1 MYLSL
6 SVHSYTQE
14 SADSVFDPSS
24 TISTAIG
31 TSAVTTGT
39 NVPSSSPTVATDTSE
54 NYSPSPST
62 SNSTPSSNPE
72 DPHSASSRLVIGIV
86 SGIIAGVILITAA
99 IYFLMRRRRRRGL
112 RGRRE
117 NDLASFGLA
126 TDTESAIACFPEVA
140 SRPVSA
146 SVLTSGGPAISTTRK
161 SHISNAG

>member
-1 MYLSL
+1 M
-6 SVHSYTQE
+6 HSYTQE
-14 SADSVFDPSS
+14 SADPVSDSSS

-31 TSAVTTGT
+31 TSAVTAET
-39 NVPSSSPTVATDTSE
+39 NVPSSNPTVATDTSE

-62 SNSTPSSNPE
+62 SNLTPSSNPE
-72 DPHSASSRLVIGIV
+72 GPHSASSRLVIGIA

-99 IYFLMRRRRRRGL
+99 IYFLMRRRRKRGL

-117 NDLASFGLA
+117 NDLASSGLA

-140 SRPVSA
+140 SRPFSA
-146 SVLTSGGPAISTTRK
+146 SVSISGGSAISTTRK

>member
-14 SADSVFDPSS
+14 SADSVFDSSS
-24 TISTAIG
+24 TIFTAIG

-62 SNSTPSSNPE
+62 SNSTPSFNPV
-72 DPHSASSRLVIGIV
+72 DPYAASSPLVIGTV
-86 SGIIAGVILITAA
+86 SGIIAGMILIAAA
-99 IYFLMRRRRRRGL
+99 IYFFMRRRRKRGL
-112 RGRRE
+112 RGRRA

-140 SRPVSA
+140 SRPFSA
-146 SVLTSGGPAISTTRK
+146 SVSISGGSAISTTRK
-161 SHISNAG
+161 SHIFNAG